1 MFAFIFQMLFINEQ
15 NPWNIQSIYDLQHF
29 NCPICSYK
37 NNQKQEFIN
46 HAYEFHPE
54 SENYLK
60 NINDGSLDDV
70 DIPYLKEEPE
80 FDVNLS
86 SELDIKIEDG
96 YVESLDEKFDN
107 DQDNLSARVI
117 INSLELDT
125 YYCDI
130 CNSYFCNQN
139 ALQLHKDTNHHNL
152 QQNWNESY
160 EDKTDECHKEYKC
173 SNCGKSFDLRRNLN
187 HHFNKF
193 HAKRSYDCDLCDK
206 LFSRSF
212 YLKRHQNRTHL
223 NEYMKNPIIRNQRF
237 LLYLIL

>member
-1 MFAFIFQMLFINEQ
+1 ME
-15 NPWNIQSIYDLQHF
+15 NPWNIQSLYDLQHF
-29 NCPICSYK
+29 NCPTCTYK

-54 SENYLK
+54 SEYFLK
-60 NINDGSLDDV
+60 NIKDDSLNDV
-70 DIPYLKEEPE
+70 DVSALEKVPKLDADVFTGE
-80 FDVNLS
+80 F
-86 SELDIKIEDG
+86 DIKIAE
-96 YVESLDEKFDN
+96 EFDN
-107 DQDNLSARVI
+107 DQDNLSAFVI
-117 INSLELDT
+117 IDSLKLDT
-125 YYCDI
+125 YHCSI
-130 CNSYFCNQN
+130 CNSYFCNQS

-152 QQNWNESY
+152 QQNWNERY
-160 EDKTDECHKEYKC
+160 EVKTDECHKEYKC

-223 NEYMKNPIIRNQRF
+223 NEYMKIPIIRNQRF
-237 LLYLIL
+237 LLYLII